1 MVFPGMIV
9 FFLKVDISARC
20 SSWDRLKPQPTAQEL
35 GRVFKA
41 GARLQSSPVQVG
53 DTAWAC
59 QVDAAPDLM
68 ALRCTEH
75 RDGTHCLHPLFAPA
89 PAGSTA

>member
-9 FFLKVDISARC
+9 FFPKGRHLCPLQFLGSTEA
-20 SSWDRLKPQPTAQEL
+20 TAQEL